1 MITPYFDQLIDDFG
15 IWQHS
20 DGEKPLIEEGYALD
34 DAARGLLA
42 TLALKK
48 FDEAEVL
55 FKYLVNAE
63 HKVGFYGFA
72 TEDHKYIRYPAS
84 EDATAQVAWAM
95 GFSYSVGFHKE
106 EAKALALKYA
116 TRAREFE
123 HVRGYA
129 YALLGALYV
138 DKESAKAL
146 VNKIIKLFDNSSNE
160 WFWPEPLMTYGNGII
175 AYVLLRY
182 ALIIGDDSKAEFG
195 LKVLEFVQRKCEDN
209 RVLGPIG
216 NDGWLSKNAKTVPA
230 FSQQP
235 IDSAYMIWAW
245 LAANQYFNNP
255 QYYINSKQWLAWF
268 KGQNILGKAMY
279 DRDSLKAYD
288 GIDKKGVN
296 YHSGAESN
304 ICLLMSLYMIKNKN
318 TL

>member
-20 DGEKPLIEEGYALD
+20 DGEKPLKEEGYALD

-55 FKYLVNAE
+55 FQYLINAQ
-63 HKVGFYGFA
+63 HKDGFYGFA
-72 TEDHKYIRYPAS
+72 TASHKYIRYPAS
-84 EDATAQVAWAM
+84 EDATGQVAWAM
-95 GFSYSVGFHKE
+95 GFAYFVGFHKK
-106 EAKALALKYA
+106 EARAVALKYSA
-116 TRAREFE
+116 RACEFK

-138 DKESAKAL
+138 DRKLSKKL
-146 VNKIIKLFDNSSNE
+146 VNKIVKMFDGASNK

-175 AYVLLRY
+175 AYALLRY
-182 ALIIGDDSKAEFG
+182 ALITKDDSKAELG
-195 LKVLEFVQRKCEDN
+195 LKVLEFVQQKCQNN
-209 RVLGPIG
+209 RLLGPIG
-216 NDGWLSKNAKTVPA
+216 NEGWLSKDAKTIPA

-235 IDSAYMIWAW
+235 IDAAYMIWAW
-245 LAANQYFNNP
+245 LAADQYFNNP
-255 QYYINSKQWLAWF
+255 QYYINSKEWLAWYR
-268 KGQNILGKAMY
+268 GQNILGKAMY
-279 DRDSLKAYD
+279 DTGSLKAYD
-288 GIDKKGVN
+288 GIDEKGIH

-304 ICLLMSLYMIKNKN
+304 ICLLLSLSMIKNKI